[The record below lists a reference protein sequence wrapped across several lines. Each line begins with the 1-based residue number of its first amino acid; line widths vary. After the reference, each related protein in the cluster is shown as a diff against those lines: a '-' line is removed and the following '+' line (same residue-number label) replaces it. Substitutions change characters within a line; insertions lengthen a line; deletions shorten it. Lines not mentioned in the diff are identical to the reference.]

1 MTKLYCS
8 YTSNTWS
15 TRDADPEDPWDSGD
29 EDGTYD
35 VVGVH
40 LGAGWYDAFDS
51 PEEVVVGD
59 KVWVVWVQYGSGS
72 TFGSDAG
79 YGSIVAV
86 TKNEDLAVAAAAW
99 AEGTITDGRSA
110 SLRPGRRPDRSA
122 AQWPKELGDTEQ
134 GVYQSWNGYF
144 EWGQVVKIASFV
156 VQP

>member
-8 YTSNTWS
+8 YISNTWS

-40 LGAGWYDAFDS
+40 ISAGWYDAYDS

-59 KVWVVWVQYGSGS
+59 TVWVVWVQYGSGS

-86 TKNEDLAVAAAAW
+86 TKADGIAQAAAAW
-99 AEGTITDGRSA
+99 AEGTISHGRKKSA
-110 SLRPGRRPDRSA
+110 DAPP
-122 AQWPKELGDTEQ
+122 WPKSLGDTDQ
-134 GVYQSWNGYF
+134 AVYQSWNGYF
-144 EWGQVVKIASFV
+144 EWGQVVKIGSFV